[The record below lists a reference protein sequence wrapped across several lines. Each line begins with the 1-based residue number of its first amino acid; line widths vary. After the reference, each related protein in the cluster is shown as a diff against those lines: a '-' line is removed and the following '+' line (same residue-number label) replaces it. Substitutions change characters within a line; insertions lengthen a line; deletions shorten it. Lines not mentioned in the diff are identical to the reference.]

1 MPLLCLRRIIIH
13 YRDGISLIGIVAEC
27 YGEITCKVLPV
38 GMSYCDICLL
48 FFFFNGWKG
57 ALSGDKSG
65 LVYVEFHACL
75 VLAVGAELLNTLSSL
90 SFTS

>member
-1 MPLLCLRRIIIH
+1 MTF
-13 YRDGISLIGIVAEC
+13 VF
-27 YGEITCKVLPV
+27 
-38 GMSYCDICLL
+38 